1 MLTSDSQSLALRH
14 LWLHFTPMGD
24 KLTEVPIIVRGEG
37 CYLYDEEGKRY
48 LDGLSCLFCVN
59 VGHGR
64 REIAAA
70 AAAQAEELGFF
81 SNWSA
86 AHPRAVELAARVAA
100 LAPGDLNRVFFSTS
114 GSDAVESAIKLA
126 RQYHKLSG
134 NPLKT
139 KLIAR
144 REAYHGTTLGALS
157 LTGIT
162 AIRAP
167 FEPLMPGGCHVPN
180 AKTYRL
186 AEGADVGEL
195 AEAVRD
201 RILFEGPETV
211 AAVIMEPI
219 QNSGGCI
226 PPPEGYFQ
234 RVREICDEFNVL
246 LISDEVI
253 CAWGRLGYFFG
264 CERYGYVPDIITT
277 AKGLT
282 SAYSPIGAV
291 VASDRVFDAFRA
303 SSYPFLH
310 GNTFGGHP
318 VSTAVALTNID
329 IMEREELPQRVL
341 RYEDD
346 LRMRLESLSDI
357 PIVGDVRGGG
367 YFYALEL
374 VRDRATKEPFSRR
387 ETLKLRTSLARDLM
401 QAGLIC
407 RVDDRG
413 GSIVE
418 LAPPLIAGPEEF
430 DEMVAILRPAL
441 VEAADR
447 LGVV

>member
-37 CYLYDEEGKRY
+37 CYVYDEEGKRY

-64 REIAAA
+64 RELASA
-70 AAAQAEELGFF
+70 AAAQAEELAFY

-86 AHPRAVELAARVAA
+86 AHPRAVELAAKIAS
-100 LAPGDLNRVFFSTS
+100 LTPGDLNRVFFAAS
-114 GSDAVESAIKLA
+114 GGDANESAIKLA

-134 NPLKT
+134 SPLKT
-139 KLIAR
+139 KIIAR
-144 REAYHGTTLGALS
+144 REAYHGTSLGALS

-162 AIRAP
+162 AIRVP
-167 FEPLMPGGCHVPN
+167 FEPLLPGVCHVPN

-186 AEGADVGEL
+186 PEGHTVAEL
-195 AEAVRD
+195 AEAVRE
-201 RILFEGPETV
+201 RILFEGPDTV
-211 AAVIMEPI
+211 AAVIMEPV

-226 PPPEGYFQ
+226 PPPEGYFE

-264 CERYGYVPDIITT
+264 HERYGYAPDMVTT

-282 SAYSPIGAV
+282 SAYAPIGAV
-291 VASDRVFDAFRA
+291 IATDRVFEPFRA
-303 SSYPFLH
+303 NNYPFLH

-318 VSTAVALTNID
+318 VSTAVALANIE
-329 IMEREELPQRVL
+329 IMEQEELPQRVL
-341 RYEDD
+341 DHEDD
-346 LRMRLESLSDI
+346 LRNRLESLYDI
-357 PIVGDVRGGG
+357 PIVGDVRGAG

-374 VRDRATKEPFSRR
+374 VRNQDTKEPFSRR
-387 ETLKLRTSLARDLM
+387 DSARIRTSLQRELM

-418 LAPPLIAGPEEF
+418 LAPPLIAGPDEF
-430 DEMVAILRPAL
+430 EQIVRILRPAL
-441 VEAADR
+441 TRIAER
-447 LGVV
+447 MGVD

>member
-1 MLTSDSQSLALRH
+1 
-14 LWLHFTPMGD
+14 MGD
-24 KLTEVPIIVRGEG
+24 KLTELPIIVRGEG

-64 REIAAA
+64 RELAAA
-70 AAAQAEELGFF
+70 AAAQAEELAFY

-86 AHPRAVELAARVAA
+86 AHPRAVELAAKIAS
-100 LAPGDLNRVFFSTS
+100 LAPDWLNRVFFAAS
-114 GSDAVESAIKLA
+114 GGDAVESAVKLA

-134 NPLKT
+134 HPLKT
-139 KLIAR
+139 KVIAR
-144 REAYHGTTLGALS
+144 REAYHGTSLGALS

-167 FEPLMPGGCHVPN
+167 FEPLLPGACHVPN

-186 AEGADVGEL
+186 PEGTDVGEL

-201 RILFEGPETV
+201 RILFEGPDTV
-211 AAVIMEPI
+211 AAVIMEPV

-226 PPPEGYFQ
+226 PPPKGYFE

-246 LISDEVI
+246 LVSDEVI

-264 CERYGYVPDIITT
+264 HERYGYSPDIVTT

-282 SAYSPIGAV
+282 SAYVPIGAV
-291 VASDRVFDAFRA
+291 IATDRVFEPFRA
-303 SSYPFLH
+303 SNYPFLH

-318 VSTAVALTNID
+318 VAAAVALANIE
-329 IMEREELPQRVL
+329 IMEQEGLPQRVL
-341 RYEDD
+341 QYENE
-346 LRMRLESLSDI
+346 LRTRLESLTDI
-357 PIVGDVRGGG
+357 PIVGDVRGAG

-374 VRDRATKEPFSRR
+374 VRDQKTKETFSRR
-387 ETLKLRTSLARDLM
+387 DTARIRTSLQRELM

-430 DEMVAILRPAL
+430 EEMVAILRVAL
-441 VEAADR
+441 TDLADR
-447 LGVV
+447 MGVA

>member
-24 KLTEVPIIVRGEG
+24 KLTELPIIVRGEG
-37 CYLYDEEGKRY
+37 CYVYDEEGRRY
-48 LDGLSCLFCVN
+48 LDGLSSLFCVN

-64 REIAAA
+64 RELAAA
-70 AAAQAEELGFF
+70 AAAQAEELAFY

-86 AHPRAVELAARVAA
+86 AHPRAVELAAKISS
-100 LAPGDLNRVFFSTS
+100 LAPGELNRVFFATS
-114 GSDAVESAIKLA
+114 GGDANESAIKLV

-134 NPLKT
+134 SPLKT
-139 KLIAR
+139 KIIAR
-144 REAYHGTTLGALS
+144 REAYHGTSLGALS

-167 FEPLMPGGCHVPN
+167 FEPLLPGACHVPN
-180 AKTYRL
+180 AKTYGL
-186 AEGADVGEL
+186 PEGYDVGEL
-195 AEAVRD
+195 AEAVRE

-211 AAVIMEPI
+211 AAVIMEPV

-234 RVREICDEFNVL
+234 RVREICDEFDVL

-264 CERYGYVPDIITT
+264 HERYGYSPDIVTT

-282 SAYSPIGAV
+282 SAYIPIGAV
-291 VASDRVFDAFRA
+291 IATDRVFEPFRA

-318 VSTAVALTNID
+318 VSTAVALANIEL
-329 IMEREELPQRVL
+329 MEQEELPQRVL
-341 RYEDD
+341 HHEDD
-346 LRMRLESLSDI
+346 LRTRLESLYEV
-357 PIVGDVRGGG
+357 PIVGDVRGAG

-374 VRDRATKEPFSRR
+374 VRDQRTKEPFSRR
-387 ETLKLRTSLARDLM
+387 DTAKLRVTLQRDLM
-401 QAGLIC
+401 KAGLIC

-430 DEMVAILRPAL
+430 DEIVGILRPAL
-441 VEAADR
+441 TRAADR
-447 LGVV
+447 MGIA

>member
-1 MLTSDSQSLALRH
+1 MLTSDTQSLALRH

-24 KLTEVPIIVRGEG
+24 RLTELPIISRGEG
-37 CYLYDEEGKRY
+37 CYLYDDEGRRY

-64 REIAAA
+64 RELAAA
-70 AAAQAEELGFF
+70 AAAQAEELAFY

-86 AHPRAVELAARVAA
+86 AHPRAVELAAKVAS
-100 LAPGDLNRVFFSTS
+100 LAPGDLNRVWFGVS
-114 GSDAVESAIKLA
+114 GGDAVESAIKLA

-139 KLIAR
+139 KVIAR
-144 REAYHGTTLGALS
+144 REAYHGTSLGALS

-162 AIRAP
+162 NIRAP
-167 FEPLMPGGCHVPN
+167 FEPLLPGASHIPN

-186 AEGADVGEL
+186 PEGSDPLDL
-195 AEAVRD
+195 AEALRE
-201 RILFEGPETV
+201 RILYESPETV
-211 AAVIMEPI
+211 AAVIMEPV

-234 RVREICDEFNVL
+234 RVRKICDEFNVL

-264 CERYGYVPDIITT
+264 HERYGYAPDVVTT

-282 SAYSPIGAV
+282 SAYSPIGAMI
-291 VASDRVFDAFRA
+291 ATDRVFEPFAA
-303 SSYPFLH
+303 SNYPFLH

-318 VSTAVALTNID
+318 VSTAVALANIE
-329 IMEREELPQRVL
+329 IMEQEELPQRVL
-341 RYEDD
+341 QYEDG
-346 LRMRLESLSDI
+346 LRARLESLYDI
-357 PIVGDVRGGG
+357 PIVGDVRGAG
-367 YFYALEL
+367 YLYALEL
-374 VRDRATKEPFSRR
+374 VRNQQTKEPFSRR
-387 ETLKLRTSLARDLM
+387 DRAKIRVTLQRDLM
-401 QAGLIC
+401 HAGLIC

-418 LAPPLIAGPEEF
+418 LAPPLIAGPDEF
-430 DEMVAILRPAL
+430 DEIVNILRPAL
-441 VEAADR
+441 VETAGR
-447 LGVV
+447 MGVA

>member
-1 MLTSDSQSLALRH
+1 MLTSDAQSLALRH

-24 KLTEVPIIVRGEG
+24 KLTELPIIVRGEG

-64 REIAAA
+64 RELAAA
-70 AAAQAEELGFF
+70 AAAQAEELAFY

-86 AHPRAVELAARVAA
+86 AHPRAVELAAKIAS
-100 LAPGDLNRVFFSTS
+100 LAPGDLNRVFFAAS
-114 GSDAVESAIKLA
+114 GGDANEGAIKLV

-139 KLIAR
+139 KIIAR
-144 REAYHGTTLGALS
+144 REAYHGTSMGALS

-162 AIRAP
+162 AIRSP
-167 FEPLMPGGCHVPN
+167 FEPLLPGACHVPN

-186 AEGADVGEL
+186 AEGHDVGEL

-201 RILFEGPETV
+201 RILFEGPDTV
-211 AAVIMEPI
+211 AAVIMEPV

-264 CERYGYVPDIITT
+264 HERYDYAPDIVTT

-282 SAYSPIGAV
+282 SAYAPIGAV
-291 VASDRVFDAFRA
+291 IATDRVFEPFRA
-303 SSYPFLH
+303 TSYPFLH

-318 VSTAVALTNID
+318 VSTAVGLANLE
-329 IMEREELPQRVL
+329 IMEQEELPQRVL
-341 RYEDD
+341 RHEDD
-346 LRMRLESLSDI
+346 LRTRLESLYDI
-357 PIVGDVRGGG
+357 PIVGDVRGAG

-374 VRDRATKEPFSRR
+374 VRDQATKEPFSRR
-387 ETLKLRTSLARDLM
+387 DTAKLRATLQHDLM

-418 LAPPLIAGPEEF
+418 LAPPLIAGPDEF
-430 DEMVAILRPAL
+430 DEIVALLRPAL
-441 VEAADR
+441 SESAER
-447 LGVV
+447 MGVA

>member
-1 MLTSDSQSLALRH
+1 MLTSDTQSLALRH
-14 LWLHFTPMGD
+14 LWLHFTAMGD
-24 KLTEVPIIVRGEG
+24 KLTELPVIVRGEG
-37 CYLYDEEGKRY
+37 CYLYDEDGKRY

-64 REIAAA
+64 RELAAA
-70 AAAQAEELGFF
+70 AAAQAEELAFF

-86 AHPRAVELAARVAA
+86 AHPRAIELAARMAG
-100 LAPGDLNRVFFSTS
+100 LAPGELNRVFFAAS
-114 GSDAVESAIKLA
+114 GGDANESAIKLV

-139 KLIAR
+139 KVIAR
-144 REAYHGTTLGALS
+144 REAYHGTSMGALS

-167 FEPLMPGGCHVPN
+167 FEPLLPGISHVPN

-186 AEGADVGEL
+186 PEGADPLEL
-195 AEAVRD
+195 AEAVRE
-201 RILFEGPETV
+201 RILYEQADTV
-211 AAVIMEPI
+211 AAVIMEPV

-226 PPPEGYFQ
+226 PPPEGYYQ

-264 CERYGYVPDIITT
+264 HERYGYSPDIVTT

-282 SAYSPIGAV
+282 SAYVPIGAV
-291 VASDRVFDAFRA
+291 VATDSVFEPFRA
-303 SSYPFLH
+303 SNYPFLH

-318 VSTAVALTNID
+318 VSAAVALANID
-329 IMEREELPQRVL
+329 IMEQEELPQRVL
-341 RYEDD
+341 EHEDG
-346 LRMRLESLSDI
+346 LRTRLESLYDI
-357 PIVGDVRGGG
+357 PIVGDVRGAG

-374 VRDRATKEPFSRR
+374 VRDQQTKEPFSRR
-387 ETLKLRTSLARDLM
+387 DAARIRTTLQRDLM
-401 QAGLIC
+401 QAGLMC

-418 LAPPLIAGPEEF
+418 FAPPLIAGPDEF
-430 DEMVAILRPAL
+430 DEILAILRPAL
-441 VEAADR
+441 VETAER
-447 LGVV
+447 LGVG